1 MMKLI
6 HGILSTALVM
16 LFGLSTPVHAVTPAG
31 SLSLT
36 VEVTHSG
43 LAPGAE
49 PNKVSAGVTFP
60 LIPAAPDLSAPV
72 NQQQEVNENETIDIT
87 YSYTVTSMAN
97 GPDLYL
103 LRIMGG
109 SLVNVPVQPILKLRD
124 HQPGSGS
131 WEISGGQTQEI
142 TLGATALSVDAQ
154 ANSQEVSPELIVPS
168 DGTADDTVNEIQ
180 AGDKVVI
187 ENTVYDVIGVVDDGV
202 TGKITLGAP
211 LAQDA
216 SVGTLIAEQQAF
228 DMLLFGANVDDP
240 TLPATYRI
248 SVIAKTAASAMGE
261 GDIHETLT
269 SVYRP
274 TEAEFAIYVRNVTSP
289 IAASSVAYTSI
300 SGQEYFDTGIV
311 QTSPG
316 EIVEYALVQ
325 TAGSG
330 PALTGV
336 EFKTNIPAFMVYE
349 DGSTIL
355 NNDKPV
361 ADIEGNSPLIAG
373 MAVSSPGS
381 AAGTI
386 ASFSFAEV
394 TFKLKM
400 DESTVKE
407 ASETE
412 LPSHTLWVSGT
423 TDKDVCWETEVCD
436 SWPYGT
442 CLIESPMC
450 NDYGCWVEG
459 TSSIGFTQL
468 ASVFSYIEAE
478 GATNFYTTFG
488 NTSGTTG
495 IDRDAIFCID

>member
-1 MMKLI
+1 MKLI

-103 LRIMGG
+103 LSTEGG
-109 SLVNVPVQPILKLRD
+109 DLVNILSEPSLRLKED
-124 HQPGSGS
+124 SPGG
-131 WEISGGQTQEI
+131 WEIIGGLTQEI

-154 ANSQEVSPELIVPS
+154 ANLKETTPELIVPS
-168 DGTADDTVNEIQ
+168 DGTADTTVNEIQ

-202 TGKITLGAP
+202 TGKIELGAP
-211 LAQDA
+211 LVQDA
-216 SVGTLIAEQQAF
+216 TVGTLIAEQLAF
-228 DMLLFGANVDDP
+228 DMVILGMSVDDP
-240 TLPATYRI
+240 AVQATI
-248 SVIAKTAASAMGE
+248 GVSVIAKTASSAL
-261 GDIHETLT
+261 GDTHETLT
-269 SVYRP
+269 SAYRP
-274 TEAEFAIYVRNVTSP
+274 IEAEFAIYIRNVTSP

-300 SGQEYFDTGIV
+300 SGQEFFDTGIV
-311 QTSPG
+311 QASPG
-316 EIVEYALVQ
+316 ETVEYALVQ

-336 EFKTNIPAFMVYE
+336 EFKTNIPAFMAYE

-355 NNDKPV
+355 NNDDPE
-361 ADIEGNSPLIAG
+361 ADIKGNSPLIAG

-400 DESTVKE
+400 DGSTVKE

-468 ASVFSYIEAE
+468 AGVFSYIEAE

>member
-6 HGILSTALVM
+6 HGVLSTALVM

-43 LAPGAE
+43 LDPSAE
-49 PNKVSAGVTFP
+49 PNKASVGITFP
-60 LIPAAPDLSAPV
+60 LIPAAPDLSAPA
-72 NQQQEVNENETIDIT
+72 NQQQEVNHRETIDIT

-103 LRIMGG
+103 LSTEGG
-109 SLVNVPVQPILKLRD
+109 DLVNIPSEPSLRLKED
-124 HQPGSGS
+124 SPGG
-131 WEISGGQTQEI
+131 WEISGGLTQEI

-154 ANSQEVSPELIVPS
+154 ANLKETTPELIVPS
-168 DGTADDTVNEIQ
+168 DGTADTAVNEIQ

-187 ENTVYDVIGVVDDGV
+187 ENTVYDVSSVVDDGV

-211 LAQDA
+211 LAQNA

-228 DMLLFGANVDDP
+228 DMLLLGASVDDH
-240 TLPATYRI
+240 TLPATIRI
-248 SVIAKTAASAMGE
+248 SVIAQTATSALR
-261 GDIHETLT
+261 DTHETLT

-274 TEAEFAIYVRNVTSP
+274 IEAEFAIYARNVTSP
-289 IAASSVAYTSI
+289 ITASNPPYTSI
-300 SGQEYFDTGIV
+300 SSQEFFDTGIV
-311 QTSPG
+311 QASPG
-316 EIVEYALVQ
+316 ETVEYALVQ

-336 EFKTNIPAFMVYE
+336 EFKTNIPAFMTYE
-349 DGSTIL
+349 SNSTIL
-355 NNDKPV
+355 NNDAPE

-400 DESTVKE
+400 DGSTTE
-407 ASETE
+407 ETE
-412 LPSHTLWVSGT
+412 AAA
-423 TDKDVCWETEVCD
+423 
-436 SWPYGT
+436 
-442 CLIESPMC
+442 ESQP
-450 NDYGCWVEG
+450 
-459 TSSIGFTQL
+459 
-468 ASVFSYIEAE
+468 ASVEKVAWSPGNDACWDTAFNDGAGGWVVGRTVGGIVPFNSFETAQELADSYANRGIR
-478 GATNFYTTFG
+478 TSMNTDFG
-488 NTSGTTG
+488 TAMYCV
-495 IDRDAIFCID
+495 D